1 MTKALPKSLSGKL
14 YGFPGAPARRS
25 HPPQS
30 RQDERE
36 EPAGPA
42 TRDFAAFTD

>member
-1 MTKALPKSLSGKL
+1 MTNAPGKL
-14 YGFPGAPARRS
+14 CRFPGATARRS

-36 EPAGPA
+36 EPPGTAD
-42 TRDFAAFTD
+42 RDFAAFTG